1 MLTFLKAQT
10 ASVGATI
17 VDFLVTILAVEFF
30 GSWYVMGTM
39 LGTASGGVTHF
50 ALSRE
55 WVFHAEDSSVSM
67 QAIRYFIIWN
77 GSLVLNA
84 IGIYV
89 ITHYAGISYLISKVI
104 TSVVIGV
111 GYNYL
116 MQKKF
121 VFRKVRQT
129 VNPFPTG
136 TWKQP
141 KRWS

>member
-17 VDFLVTILAVEFF
+17 VDFLVTVLAVELF
-30 GSWYVMGTM
+30 GSWYVMGTI
-39 LGTASGGVTHF
+39 LGTASGGVVHF

-55 WVFHAEDSSVSM
+55 WVFQAEDTRVST

-77 GSLVLNA
+77 GSLALNA
-84 IGIYV
+84 AGIYI
-89 ITHYAGISYLISKVI
+89 ITHYADISYLISKVI

-116 MQKKF
+116 MQKIF
-121 VFRKVRQT
+121 VFRK
-129 VNPFPTG
+129 NNIY
-136 TWKQP
+136 
-141 KRWS
+141 S